1 MGDAYMNQ
9 VYTSIELGTDSVK
22 IVVMEKV
29 RDKFHVLASV
39 HSPSE
44 GISRGQVVDI
54 KKCVSSVR
62 VALKRVNDMLGIKVI
77 KVIAVVPPEGCK
89 FDIAVGSIDVIDKI
103 TGDDI
108 NRVVKDRNLIV
119 SDEIRNKLDSY
130 IYFKDRYSRY
140 KTVTEDYL
148 SIFEG
153 KLRSCAD
160 NDGYYLVINLAYDE
174 GMKAYY
180 YDVSI
185 YTLEAFKKEYIN
197 DLKDLRNN
205 YLYSLNHYDDRSI
218 VDKEGYRDFLWLRKK
233 YSGLSSEELSIIDD
247 EILKDNKGKGLVLFR
262 GYDKVSKKESC

>member
-1 MGDAYMNQ
+1 M
-9 VYTSIELGTDSVK
+9 
-22 IVVMEKV
+22 VVNNEQEKNL
-29 RDKFHVLASV
+29 FF
-39 HSPSE
+39 E
-44 GISRGQVVDI
+44 
-54 KKCVSSVR
+54 
-62 VALKRVNDMLGIKVI
+62 
-77 KVIAVVPPEGCK
+77 
-89 FDIAVGSIDVIDKI
+89 SIDGKKYIFSEKEIVEMMADIFYTILSDGLMNRDNGKYTAIYTIDSI
-103 TGDDI
+103 F
-108 NRVVKDRNLIV
+108 NRVVKDRGLIV
-119 SDEIRNKLDSY
+119 SDEVKNKLDSY

-160 NDGYYLVINLAYDE
+160 NDGYYLVINLVFDE

-218 VDKEGYRDFLWLRKK
+218 VEREGYRDFLCLRKK
-233 YSGLSSEELSIIDD
+233 YSGLSSEKLSTIDQ
-247 EILKDNKGKGLVLFR
+247 EVLKDNKGKCLVLFR

>member
-1 MGDAYMNQ
+1 MVVNSNKDKNLFFEGVDGKGYVFSEEEIVEKMADMF
-9 VYTSIELGTDSVK
+9 YTILGNGLMDRDNGKYTAIYTIDSI
-22 IVVMEKV
+22 
-29 RDKFHVLASV
+29 F
-39 HSPSE
+39 
-44 GISRGQVVDI
+44 
-54 KKCVSSVR
+54 
-62 VALKRVNDMLGIKVI
+62 
-77 KVIAVVPPEGCK
+77 
-89 FDIAVGSIDVIDKI
+89 
-103 TGDDI
+103 
-108 NRVVKDRNLIV
+108 NRVVKDRGLIV
-119 SDEIRNKLDSY
+119 SDEVKNKLDSY

-185 YTLEAFKKEYIN
+185 YTLEAFNKEYIN
-197 DLKDLRNN
+197 DLKCLKNN
-205 YLYSLNHYDDRSI
+205 YLCSLERCNDQDIIDR
-218 VDKEGYRDFLWLRKK
+218 EGYRDFLWLKKK
-233 YSGLSSEELSIIDD
+233 YSDLAGEELSTIDQ

>member
-1 MGDAYMNQ
+1 MVVNSDKDKNLVFNGIDGKEYIFTEKEIVDEMADIF
-9 VYTSIELGTDSVK
+9 YTILGNGLMDRDNGKYTAIYTIDSI
-22 IVVMEKV
+22 
-29 RDKFHVLASV
+29 F
-39 HSPSE
+39 
-44 GISRGQVVDI
+44 
-54 KKCVSSVR
+54 
-62 VALKRVNDMLGIKVI
+62 
-77 KVIAVVPPEGCK
+77 
-89 FDIAVGSIDVIDKI
+89 
-103 TGDDI
+103 
-108 NRVVKDRNLIV
+108 NRVVRDRGLIV
-119 SDEIRNKLDSY
+119 SDEVKNKLDSY

-148 SIFEG
+148 SIFECR
-153 KLRSCAD
+153 LRSCAD
-160 NDGYYLVINLAYDE
+160 NEGYYLVINLAYDE

-247 EILKDNKGKGLVLFR
+247 EILSTIATRVDTNIRELEGTLNKLVAKASLTNSPITMEMTEKAINDIIQRSRRRFII
-262 GYDKVSKKESC
+262 

>member
-1 MGDAYMNQ
+1 M
-9 VYTSIELGTDSVK
+9 
-22 IVVMEKV
+22 VVNNEQEKNL
-29 RDKFHVLASV
+29 FF
-39 HSPSE
+39 E
-44 GISRGQVVDI
+44 
-54 KKCVSSVR
+54 
-62 VALKRVNDMLGIKVI
+62 
-77 KVIAVVPPEGCK
+77 
-89 FDIAVGSIDVIDKI
+89 SIDGKEYIFSEKEIVEMMADIFYTILSDGLMDRDSGKYTAIYTIDSI
-103 TGDDI
+103 F

-119 SDEIRNKLDSY
+119 SDEVKNKLDSY

-197 DLKDLRNN
+197 DLKDLKNN

-218 VDKEGYRDFLWLRKK
+218 VEREGYSDFL
-233 YSGLSSEELSIIDD
+233 
-247 EILKDNKGKGLVLFR
+247 
-262 GYDKVSKKESC
+262 